1 MRRVVV
7 LVAALILGVAC
18 GLAAVAVSAS
28 LRVVTGKPL
37 GIRAAAGGYSQQAE
51 LTGSAT
57 VKGGFGASVALSAG
71 GSTALV
77 GTSSLNGVAGAVY
90 VFTRR
95 GGTWSQ
101 TAELTASG
109 TSVADDFGASVALS
123 PGGSTALVG
132 APGRN
137 SYAGA
142 VYVFTLHRGTWLQTG
157 ELTASHAAAHDQFGV
172 SVAVSAGGST
182 ALVGAPGSNL
192 LAGAGYVF
200 TLRGGTWSQTGE
212 LTASDAAAYDFFGDS
227 VGLSAGGSTALIG
240 APGHNKNARAAYV
253 FTLRDGSWSQ
263 AGELTGSG
271 AAADDSFGWSVALS
285 AGGSTALVGAF
296 EHDKDAGAGYVFT
309 LRDGAWS
316 ETGELTASGTASDNQ
331 FGTSVALS
339 AAGGTALVGA
349 VGHNKNAGAGY
360 VFTLRGGTWSQ
371 IGELTASGTASGNQ
385 FGTSVALSAGGS
397 TALVGAI
404 GYDSYAG
411 AGYVFTPGG
420 GA

>member
-1 MRRVVV
+1 VV

-18 GLAAVAVSAS
+18 GLVAVAVSAS
-28 LRVVTGKPL
+28 LRVVAGKPL
-37 GIRAAAGGYSQQAE
+37 GIRASAGGYSRQAE
-51 LTGSAT
+51 LTGSAS
-57 VKGGFGASVALSAG
+57 VKGGFGSSVALSAG

-95 GGTWSQ
+95 GGTWSR

-109 TSVADDFGASVALS
+109 TAAEDDFGSSVALS
-123 PGGSTALVG
+123 AGGSTALVG

-142 VYVFTLHRGTWLQTG
+142 VYVFTLRGGTWSQAG
-157 ELTASHAAAHDQFGV
+157 ELTASDAAAHDQFGA
-172 SVAVSAGGST
+172 SVALSAGAST
-182 ALVGAPGSNL
+182 ALVGAPGHNS

-200 TLRGGTWSQTGE
+200 TLRGGTWSQAGE
-212 LTASDAAAYDFFGDS
+212 LTASRAAAYDFFGDS
-227 VGLSAGGSTALIG
+227 VALSAGGGTALVG
-240 APGHNKNARAAYV
+240 APGHNENARAAYV
-253 FTLRDGSWSQ
+253 FTRRGGTWSQ
-263 AGELTGSG
+263 AGELTASG

-296 EHDKDAGAGYVFT
+296 EHDKNAGAGYVFARRDGTWSQAGELTASGTAPGNQFGASVALSASGSTALVGAVGHDKNAGAGYVFT
-309 LRDGAWS
+309 RRGGTWS
-316 ETGELTASGTASDNQ
+316 QTGELTASGTAP
-331 FGTSVALS
+331 
-339 AAGGTALVGA
+339 
-349 VGHNKNAGAGY
+349 
-360 VFTLRGGTWSQ
+360 
-371 IGELTASGTASGNQ
+371 GNQ
-385 FGTSVALSAGGS
+385 FGASVALSAGGS

-404 GYDSYAG
+404 GYNSYAG